1 MGFAPLKTILNI
13 LDLEAVFTM
22 CACTISF
29 LVFAFCS
36 RTLLTWNNA
45 NFQTKKIITL
55 RLQTEVIICCDPSY
69 TEAAVEKAGK
79 PASV

>member
-22 CACTISF
+22 CACIISF

-36 RTLLTWNNA
+36 RTLLTWKA

-69 TEAAVEKAGK
+69 TSAVEKAGK